1 MILHRHVV
9 CSECTL
15 NMPKNVLYVY
25 KVKCRISTA
34 IMALCLVH
42 LSVGCAPTMR
52 GFHDD
57 VIKWKEFPRNWPF
70 VRGIHRSPV
79 NSPHK
84 GQWRGALMFSLICAW
99 INGWVSNRVADDLR
113 HHRAHY
119 DVTVMLKIFGKWWPF
134 CSKLNMYVISVYLI
148 NLSVC
153 QEQRVT
159 IVKELRHFALKCLYE
174 LTTSPS
180 LDDWLLFPKHILV
193 CIPRKLNFCLK
204 PRNLYQCRGNVL
216 ARDLH
221 VVGIENVIVYSINL
235 MTVLIKLCDHRPRLL
250 SWRHAKETHD
260 DVIKWKHFPR
270 C

>member
-1 MILHRHVV
+1 
-9 CSECTL
+9 
-15 NMPKNVLYVY
+15 
-25 KVKCRISTA
+25 
-34 IMALCLVH
+34 
-42 LSVGCAPTMR
+42 
-52 GFHDD
+52 
-57 VIKWKEFPRNWPF
+57 
-70 VRGIHRSPV
+70 
-79 NSPHK
+79 
-84 GQWRGALMFSLICAW
+84 
-99 INGWVSNRVADDLR
+99 
-113 HHRAHY
+113 
-119 DVTVMLKIFGKWWPF
+119 MLKIFGKWWPF

-250 SWRHAKETHD
+250 SWRHAMETHD

-270 C
+270 YWPFVRGIHRPPVNSPHKGQWRGALMLSLICAWMNGWVNNREAGD